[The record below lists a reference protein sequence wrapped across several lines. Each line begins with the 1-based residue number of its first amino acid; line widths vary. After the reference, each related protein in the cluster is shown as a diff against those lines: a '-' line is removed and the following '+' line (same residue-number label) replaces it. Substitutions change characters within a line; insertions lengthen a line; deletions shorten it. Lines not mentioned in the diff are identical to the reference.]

1 MWRTHGC
8 LRVRESS
15 GGSRSRERAAL
26 CLRRTA
32 GTVPPHAHRVEL
44 RAADTRGREN
54 PCARRP
60 LTANLQLKPI
70 STSVIHKRRKCF
82 PRPGRNNHRTATP
95 KPRRVQTAARSSA
108 ACAAQLSRAHAWHG
122 AALRALR
129 LHGSHRVPAAAAG
142 ECGRRGAFL
151 PRRGTAARYTQATC
165 GWLYNPSA
173 GGRD

>member
-1 MWRTHGC
+1 MSACARKQRR
-8 LRVRESS
+8 LQEQRESS
-15 GGSRSRERAAL
+15 ALPPAHGRHSASPRTPSWAQGSRYP
-26 CLRRTA
+26 RTRKSMC
-32 GTVPPHAHRVEL
+32 TPPSDSE
-44 RAADTRGREN
+44 
-54 PCARRP
+54 PP
-60 LTANLQLKPI
+60 LKPI

-82 PRPGRNNHRTATP
+82 PRPGQNNHRTATP

-142 ECGRRGAFL
+142 ESGRRGAFL